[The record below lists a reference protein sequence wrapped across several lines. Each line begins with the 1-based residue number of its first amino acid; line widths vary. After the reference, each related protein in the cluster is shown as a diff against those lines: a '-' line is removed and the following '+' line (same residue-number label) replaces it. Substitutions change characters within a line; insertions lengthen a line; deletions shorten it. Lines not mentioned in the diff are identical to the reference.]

1 MKYFLA
7 LAFITWISFGTTSCQ
22 KEFTIGPVDSSLI
35 SPPPLSGSGS
45 FTATIDGA
53 RFVAGKAVGAVKASG
68 VIVVTG
74 QALNGEQIVL
84 RVADSAV
91 HSYSMNIGSFTNFGA
106 YSKDTGYA
114 YATNQGNTAAQ
125 SGGTLNITSI
135 DTVNKT
141 ISGTFNM
148 RVYRQFDGK
157 QKTITEGIF
166 TNVSYESTALPPA
179 NAKDTFR
186 VKVDGKDFPAES
198 ISGNAFYGRITLS
211 ASDRMVTRTVGI
223 TILDDISAG
232 TYSLG
237 GFSSDNIGQYNIGT
251 ATLMAASEGKL
262 TILEHNTTT
271 KRIRG
276 SFNFTAKEMLGT
288 SSAAITEGYFSL
300 TYQ

>member
-1 MKYFLA
+1 MKYFLG
-7 LAFITWISFGTTSCQ
+7 LVFIIWISFGTTSCQ

-35 SPPPLSGSGS
+35 SQPPSSGSGS
-45 FTATIDGA
+45 FIATIDGA
-53 RFVAGKAVGAVKASG
+53 KFIADKAVGAVKAAG
-68 VIVVTG
+68 VIAITG
-74 QALNGEQIVL
+74 QSLDGENIVL

-91 HSYSMNIGSFTNFGA
+91 HSYAMDIGSFTNFGG

-114 YATNQGNTAAQ
+114 YATNQGNTAAE

-141 ISGTFNM
+141 ISGTFSM
-148 RVYRQFDGK
+148 KVYRQFDKK
-157 QKTITEGIF
+157 QKNITEGIF
-166 TNVSYESTALPPA
+166 TNIPYETTALPPA

-186 VKVDGKDFPAES
+186 VKVDGKDFSAES

-211 ASDRMVTRTVGI
+211 ASDQMVHKTIGI
-223 TILDDISAG
+223 TVPDNISEG
-232 TYSLG
+232 TYSMG
-237 GFSSDNIGQYNIGT
+237 GLNSDYIGQYNIGT
-251 ATLMAASEGKL
+251 TTLMTASGGKL

-288 SSAAITEGYFSL
+288 SSAEITEGYFSVV
-300 TYQ
+300 YQ